1 MSTAFCSV
9 CGAVLRNGV
18 CPNGHPQ
25 RAARRS
31 QARRRRRWP
40 WVLLILFLLLAGGAY
55 AALRWY
61 PQRAAGDLMR
71 PSSVEYADAL
81 TAYRAAVEAVP
92 PAGDDA
98 QAVIDG
104 AQAVLDRADAARTIL
119 SEVQIALEE
128 RAPPDFPV
136 ISSRTPL
143 DEAIGVRQRMLR
155 FYTAAL
161 RAVADL
167 ESVAGYLTEVSGT
180 LSQLDDLEDALRGV
194 SPGEI
199 AGAVE
204 VAIPISNQLNADLEA
219 LTPPEELGSLHA
231 SLQAIADQ
239 VAADLEE
246 AGGTGRPSA
255 EPVIRALIGR
265 IEAEMQSFRAAIAG
279 APDTAFTSQLGRDL
293 RRVETIVRRIDEG
306 LTELENAGVNRLTIP
321 RVGL

>member
-1 MSTAFCSV
+1 MSTGFCSV

-40 WVLLILFLLLAGGAY
+40 WVVLVLFLLLAGAAY

-61 PQRAAGDLMR
+61 PQRAATDLMQ
-71 PSSVEYADAL
+71 PSSEEYAKAL
-81 TAYRAAVEAVP
+81 ESYRAAVEAVP
-92 PAGDDA
+92 PAGDP

-104 AQAVLDRADAARTIL
+104 AQAVLDRAEAARTTI
-119 SEVQIALEE
+119 SEAQLALED
-128 RAPPDFPV
+128 RAPPDLPV
-136 ISSRTPL
+136 ISGRTPL

-161 RAVADL
+161 TGVADL

-180 LSQLDDLEDALRGV
+180 LSQLEDLEDTLRGV
-194 SPGEI
+194 SPAEI

-204 VAIPISNQLNADLEA
+204 VAIPVSNQLTADLEA

-231 SLQAIADQ
+231 SLQAIAQQ
-239 VAADLEE
+239 VGADLEE
-246 AGGTGRPSA
+246 AAGTGRPSA
-255 EPVIRALIGR
+255 KPVVRALIAR
-265 IEAEMQSFRAAIAG
+265 IEGEMESFRAAIAG

-306 LTELENAGVNRLTIP
+306 LNELEDAGVRGLTIP